1 MENQFKQEVAKI
13 EIPAELH
20 KRSKL
25 GIHKAKAEMGGRVTR
40 FVKKRVAIA
49 AISACLLIPTGAFA
63 YQALLADDLY
73 GSFDHLKRHVASAT
87 MESYL
92 LVDAKLN
99 QAKGELGQEQY
110 DQFKELLNVFIDAKL
125 EFGDKN
131 GNVDYSQVSAPQLEE
146 IKAAMNDIQPYFDT
160 LNGLPS
166 SKKVLTAEEYEQ
178 YIQALMTYES
188 TMAQIGISTP
198 PEIDRIPA
206 DLQKPFTEAQ
216 EYLIF
221 VNEKQINN

>member
-110 DQFKELLNVFIDAKL
+110 DQFKKLLNVFIDAKL

-131 GNVDYSQVSAPQLEE
+131 GNVDYSQVPAEQIEE
-146 IKAAMNDIQPYFDT
+146 IKAAMYDIQPYFDT

>member
-125 EFGDKN
+125 EYGDKN
-131 GNVDYSQVSAPQLEE
+131 GNVEYSQVPAAQLEE
-146 IKAAMNDIQPYFDT
+146 IKAAMYDIQPYFDT